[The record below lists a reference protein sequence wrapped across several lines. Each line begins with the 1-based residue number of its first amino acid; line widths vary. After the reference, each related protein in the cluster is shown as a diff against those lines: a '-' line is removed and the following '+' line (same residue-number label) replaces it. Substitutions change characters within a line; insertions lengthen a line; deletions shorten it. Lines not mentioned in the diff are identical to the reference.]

1 VWGRLLHL
9 LCQSTFEE
17 LFLGKELHNQKE
29 LMEVMQHLAS
39 SQRAVVLTVV
49 TEEMESQVEFWALRS
64 SQNLMYSLYAVGR
77 APNVLLI
84 SDSQQVCLQLWK
96 ASVPCYLDKYSQSWL
111 ASTVRLTPRSVDV
124 VDTVSPR

>member
-1 VWGRLLHL
+1 VGGGLLHL
-9 LCQSTFEE
+9 TQTTFEE

-29 LMEVMQHLAS
+29 LMEAMEHLAT
-39 SQRAVVLTVV
+39 SQRAVVLSVV
-49 TEEMESQVEFWALRS
+49 TEELESQVEDWALRS

-84 SDSQQVCLQLWK
+84 SDSQAVCLQLWN

-111 ASTVRLTPRSVDV
+111 ASTVRV
-124 VDTVSPR
+124 VSHCGASISWLLY